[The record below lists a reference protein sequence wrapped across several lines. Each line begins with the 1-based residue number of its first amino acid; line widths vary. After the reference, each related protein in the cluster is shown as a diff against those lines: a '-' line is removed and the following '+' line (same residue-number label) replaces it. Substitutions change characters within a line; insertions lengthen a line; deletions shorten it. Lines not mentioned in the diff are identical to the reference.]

1 MPQSLLVETRLLPA
15 GESTELWIS
24 SGRFVAGPL
33 EDAVAFS
40 GGYAIPGLV
49 DAHAHLALASPA
61 PGVGE
66 DEAVRASARAHLEA
80 GVLTV
85 REPGSPNRASAG
97 IERSEGL
104 PTVITAGRFL
114 APPGRYFP
122 GLAREVDDGELVT
135 AAREELIHSSGWVKV
150 IGDFFD
156 DSGRFS
162 TNYRSETL
170 QETARHIHAA
180 GGRITMHAMVPDSI
194 QQAIDAGF
202 DGVEHG
208 SVLAVGQVEAMAA
221 AQMTWTPTALIDD
234 ILRDTAESMLGRA
247 GADWLRAGLNSH
259 GDAIRRAHEL
269 GVRILAGTDAGMTP
283 HGVPKRSA
291 SSTPSAFPQRRR

>member
-1 MPQSLLVETRLLPA
+1 MRGPVLPRIGMPHSLLVETKLLPA
-15 GESTELWIS
+15 GESTELWVS

-33 EDAVAFS
+33 DDAV
-40 GGYAIPGLV
+40 G
-49 DAHAHLALASPA
+49 
-61 PGVGE
+61 
-66 DEAVRASARAHLEA
+66 ASARAHLEA

-122 GLAREVDDGELVT
+122 GLAREVDDGGLLT
-135 AAREELIHSSGWVKV
+135 AAREELIHSGGWVKV

-162 TNYRSETL
+162 TNYRLETL
-170 QETARHIHAA
+170 QETARDIHSA
-180 GGRITMHAMVPDSI
+180 GGRVTMHAMAPDSI

-208 SVLAVGQVEAMAA
+208 SVLTAGQVEAMAA
-221 AQMTWTPTALIDD
+221 AGMTWTPTALIDD
-234 ILRDTAESMLGRA
+234 NPPRHRGVHAGPLRSRLAAGRS
-247 GADWLRAGLNSH
+247 R
-259 GDAIRRAHEL
+259 
-269 GVRILAGTDAGMTP
+269 
-283 HGVPKRSA
+283 
-291 SSTPSAFPQRRR
+291 